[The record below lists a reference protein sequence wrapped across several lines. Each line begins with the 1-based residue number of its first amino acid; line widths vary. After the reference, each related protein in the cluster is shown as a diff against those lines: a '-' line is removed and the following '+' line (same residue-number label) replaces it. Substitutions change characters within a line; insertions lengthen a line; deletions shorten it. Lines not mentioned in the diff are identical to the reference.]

1 MFKRDNYNNT
11 VYACFTGYIVQ
22 AIVNNFAPLLFLT
35 FQSELG
41 VSLDRIAML
50 VTFNFGIQLVID
62 LLASRYVDKFG
73 YRPCVYAAHILS
85 AIGLIGLAVLPSLTG
100 DPFVGLLIAVL
111 VYAMGGGLLEVL
123 ISPIVEACPAD
134 HKEARMSLLHSFYC
148 WGHMGVVLI
157 STAFF
162 AIFGI
167 AHWRIMAVIWALV
180 PLANLVF
187 FMSVPIPSLADE
199 PVDGIPVRRLV
210 GMREFWVLM
219 LLMLCAGSC
228 EQAIS
233 QWASAFAER
242 GLGVSKTIGD
252 LTGPLFFAFMMGAS
266 RVFYSKFS
274 DKISLDRFMLY
285 SALLCLVSYLMAS
298 LTKTPV
304 LGLLGCGLC
313 GLSVGVLWPGT
324 YSIAAKSIRGG
335 GTALF
340 ALLALAG
347 DLGCAGGPALVG
359 FVSDAAGGALK
370 AGILAAIVFPLLLML
385 GLFLNKRIQRAKN

>member
-50 VTFNFGIQLVID
+50 VTFNFGVQLVID

-85 AIGLIGLAVLPSLTG
+85 AVGLIGLAVLPNLTG

-111 VYAMGGGLLEVL
+111 IYAMGGGLLEVL

-187 FMSVPIPSLADE
+187 FMTVPIPSLADE
-199 PVDGIPVRRLV
+199 PVDGVPVRRLF

-228 EQAIS
+228 EQAVS

-242 GLGVSKTIGD
+242 GLGVSKTVGD
-252 LTGPLFFAFMMGAS
+252 LTGPLFFAFMMGTS

-274 DKISLDRFMLY
+274 DKISLDRFMFC
-285 SALLCLVSYLMAS
+285 SALLCLISYLMAS
-298 LTKTPV
+298 LTRTPV

-324 YSIAAKSIRGG
+324 YSIAARSIRGG

-347 DLGCAGGPALVG
+347 DLGCGGGPALVG
-359 FVSDAAGGALK
+359 FVSDAANGALK
-370 AGILAAIVFPLLLML
+370 TGILAAIVFPLLLL
-385 GLFLNKRIQRAKN
+385 VGLFLNRRIQHIKN

>member
-50 VTFNFGIQLVID
+50 VTFNFGIQLIID

-85 AIGLIGLAVLPSLTG
+85 AAGLVSLAVLPGLMG

-162 AIFGI
+162 AIFGV

-180 PLANLVF
+180 PLANLIF

-228 EQAIS
+228 EQAVS

-242 GLGVSKTIGD
+242 GLGVSKTVGD

-274 DKISLDRFMLY
+274 DKISLDRFMVY

-298 LTKTPV
+298 LTQTPV

-347 DLGCAGGPALVG
+347 DLGCASGPALVG

-370 AGILAAIVFPLLLML
+370 TGILAAIVFPLLLLL

>member
-1 MFKRDNYNNT
+1 M
-11 VYACFTGYIVQ
+11 
-22 AIVNNFAPLLFLT
+22 
-35 FQSELG
+35 
-41 VSLDRIAML
+41 
-50 VTFNFGIQLVID
+50 
-62 LLASRYVDKFG
+62 
-73 YRPCVYAAHILS
+73 
-85 AIGLIGLAVLPSLTG
+85 
-100 DPFVGLLIAVL
+100 
-111 VYAMGGGLLEVL
+111 
-123 ISPIVEACPAD
+123 
-134 HKEARMSLLHSFYC
+134 
-148 WGHMGVVLI
+148 
-157 STAFF
+157 
-162 AIFGI
+162 
-167 AHWRIMAVIWALV
+167 
-180 PLANLVF
+180 
-187 FMSVPIPSLADE
+187 
-199 PVDGIPVRRLV
+199 DGIPVRRLV

-228 EQAIS
+228 EQAVS

-242 GLGVSKTIGD
+242 GLGVSKTVGD

-274 DKISLDRFMLY
+274 DKISLDRFMIY

-347 DLGCAGGPALVG
+347 DLGCASGPALVG

-370 AGILAAIVFPLLLML
+370 TGILAAIVFPLLLL
-385 GLFLNKRIQRAKN
+385 AGLFLNKRIQRAKN

>member
-50 VTFNFGIQLVID
+50 VTFNFGVQLVID

-111 VYAMGGGLLEVL
+111 IYAMGGGLLEVL

-228 EQAIS
+228 EQAVS

-242 GLGVSKTIGD
+242 GLGVSKTVGD
-252 LTGPLFFAFMMGAS
+252 LTGPLFFAFMMGSS

-274 DKISLDRFMLY
+274 DKISLDRFMTC

-370 AGILAAIVFPLLLML
+370 TGILAAIVFPLLLML

>member
-50 VTFNFGIQLVID
+50 VTFNFGIQLIID

-85 AIGLIGLAVLPSLTG
+85 IAGLIGLAVLPGLMG

-162 AIFGI
+162 AIFGV

-180 PLANLVF
+180 PLANLIF

-228 EQAIS
+228 EQAVS

-242 GLGVSKTIGD
+242 GLGVSKTVGD

-274 DKISLDRFMLY
+274 DKISLDRFMVY

-298 LTKTPV
+298 LTQTPV

-347 DLGCAGGPALVG
+347 DLGCASGPALVG

-370 AGILAAIVFPLLLML
+370 TGILAAIVFPLLLLL
-385 GLFLNKRIQRAKN
+385 GLFLNRRIQRAKN

>member
-50 VTFNFGIQLVID
+50 VTFNFGIQLIID

-85 AIGLIGLAVLPSLTG
+85 IAGLIGLAVLPGLMG

-162 AIFGI
+162 AIFGV

-180 PLANLVF
+180 PLANLIF

-228 EQAIS
+228 EQAVS

-242 GLGVSKTIGD
+242 GLGVSKTVGD

-274 DKISLDRFMLY
+274 DKISLDRFMVY

-298 LTKTPV
+298 LTQTPV

-347 DLGCAGGPALVG
+347 DLGCASGPALVG

-370 AGILAAIVFPLLLML
+370 TGILAAIVFPLLLLL

>member
-50 VTFNFGIQLVID
+50 VTFNFGIQLIID

-85 AIGLIGLAVLPSLTG
+85 IAGLIGLAVLPGLMG

-162 AIFGI
+162 AIFGV

-180 PLANLVF
+180 PLANLIF

-228 EQAIS
+228 EQAVS

-242 GLGVSKTIGD
+242 GLGVSKTVGD
-252 LTGPLFFAFMMGAS
+252 LTGPLFFAFLMGAS
-266 RVFYSKFS
+266 RVF
-274 DKISLDRFMLY
+274 
-285 SALLCLVSYLMAS
+285 
-298 LTKTPV
+298 
-304 LGLLGCGLC
+304 
-313 GLSVGVLWPGT
+313 
-324 YSIAAKSIRGG
+324 
-335 GTALF
+335 
-340 ALLALAG
+340 
-347 DLGCAGGPALVG
+347 
-359 FVSDAAGGALK
+359 
-370 AGILAAIVFPLLLML
+370 
-385 GLFLNKRIQRAKN
+385 

>member
-11 VYACFTGYIVQ
+11 VYACFAGYIVQ

-85 AIGLIGLAVLPSLTG
+85 VVGLIGLAVLPNLTG

-111 VYAMGGGLLEVL
+111 IYAMGGGLLEVL

-162 AIFGI
+162 AVFGI

-187 FMSVPIPSLADE
+187 FMTVPIPSLADE
-199 PVDGIPVRRLV
+199 PVDGVPVRRLV

-228 EQAIS
+228 EQAVS

-242 GLGVSKTIGD
+242 GLGVSKTVGD

-274 DKISLDRFMLY
+274 DKISLDRFMVY
-285 SALLCLVSYLMAS
+285 CALLCLISYLMAS
-298 LTKTPV
+298 LTITPV

-347 DLGCAGGPALVG
+347 DLGCASGPALVG

-370 AGILAAIVFPLLLML
+370 TGILAAIVFPLLLL
-385 GLFLNKRIQRAKN
+385 AGLFLNKRIQRAKN

>member
-85 AIGLIGLAVLPSLTG
+85 AIGLIGLAVLPSLTD

-111 VYAMGGGLLEVL
+111 IYAMGGGLLEVL

>member
-50 VTFNFGIQLVID
+50 VTFNFSIQLIID

-85 AIGLIGLAVLPSLTG
+85 AVGLIGLAVLPGLTG
-100 DPFVGLLIAVL
+100 DPFAGLLIAVL

-162 AIFGI
+162 AIFGV

-180 PLANLVF
+180 PLANLIF

-228 EQAIS
+228 EQAVS

-242 GLGVSKTIGD
+242 GLGVSKTVGD

-274 DKISLDRFMLY
+274 DKISLDRFMVY

-298 LTKTPV
+298 LTQTPV

-324 YSIAAKSIRGG
+324 YSIAVKSIRGG

-347 DLGCAGGPALVG
+347 DLGCASGPALVG

-370 AGILAAIVFPLLLML
+370 TGILAAIVFPLLLLL

>member
-85 AIGLIGLAVLPSLTG
+85 AIGLIGLAVLPSLTD

-111 VYAMGGGLLEVL
+111 IYAMGGGLLEVL

-210 GMREFWVLM
+210 VMREFWVLM

-242 GLGVSKTIGD
+242 GLGVSKTVGD

-274 DKISLDRFMLY
+274 DKISLDRFMVY

-347 DLGCAGGPALVG
+347 DLGCASGPALVG

-370 AGILAAIVFPLLLML
+370 TGILAAIVFPLLLLL

>member
-50 VTFNFGIQLVID
+50 VTFNFGIQLIID

-111 VYAMGGGLLEVL
+111 IYAMGGGLLEVL

-210 GMREFWVLM
+210 VMREFWVLM

-242 GLGVSKTIGD
+242 GLGVSKTVGD

-274 DKISLDRFMLY
+274 DKISLDRFMVY

-298 LTKTPV
+298 LTQTPV

-370 AGILAAIVFPLLLML
+370 TGILAAIVFPLLLLL

>member
-50 VTFNFGIQLVID
+50 VTFNFGIQLIID

-85 AIGLIGLAVLPSLTG
+85 FVGLIGLAVLPGLTG

-187 FMSVPIPSLADE
+187 FMAVPIPSLADE
-199 PVDGIPVRRLV
+199 PVDGIPVRRLI
-210 GMREFWVLM
+210 GIREFWVLM

-242 GLGVSKTIGD
+242 GLGVSKTVGD

-274 DKISLDRFMLY
+274 DRISLDRFMLC
-285 SALLCLVSYLMAS
+285 SALLCLASYLMAS